1 MAKQFHFVV
10 MATENGEL
18 SVDYDT
24 ALAVMP
30 DGAVWD
36 EITQEWESEFDHS
49 TVYEEL

>member
-1 MAKQFHFVV
+1 MAKQFHFIV
-10 MATENGEL
+10 MANENGEM

-49 TVYEEL
+49 TVYE